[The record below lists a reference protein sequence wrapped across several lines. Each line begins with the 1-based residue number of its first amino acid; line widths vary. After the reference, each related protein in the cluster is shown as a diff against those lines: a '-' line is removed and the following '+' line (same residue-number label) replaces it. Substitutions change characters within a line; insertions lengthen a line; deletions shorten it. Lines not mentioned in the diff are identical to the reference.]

1 MEYGLGQEEDDVGE
15 EEDSEYEK
23 EVERQ
28 QRDAAAQLRREDY
41 GSLSGDSS
49 EDDSD
54 EPDQD
59 TLGQRARQVRCS
71 LQSGVALFPERLNHH

>member
-1 MEYGLGQEEDDVGE
+1 MGQEEDDVGE
-15 EEDSEYEK
+15 EEDSEYER

-28 QRDAAAQLRREDY
+28 QRDAAAQLRQEDY
-41 GSLSGDSS
+41 GPLSGDSS

-59 TLGQRARQVRCS
+59 TLGHRARQVR
-71 LQSGVALFPERLNHH
+71 